1 MSEENKGFI
10 DKVKVKIKEHKTEII
25 IVGVTVVTVVGAVLI
40 TKNWDSI
47 KRLVF
52 ASDLK
57 NNINK
62 QKDIILMTTAP
73 VNVCITENVTI
84 ESIERAV
91 DVNKHIRNLP
101 EGWNASLSKIESAL
115 EHGFLLEEHQ
125 TWVDTYTKMCA

>member
-1 MSEENKGFI
+1 MNEENKGFI
-10 DKVKVKIKEHKTEII
+10 DKVKVKIKEHKTKII
-25 IVGVTVVTVVGAVLI
+25 IVGVTVVPVVGAVLI

-47 KRLVF
+47 KRFVF
-52 ASDLK
+52 SSDLK

-73 VNVCITENVTI
+73 VNVSITENVTI

-101 EGWNASLSKIESAL
+101 DGWNASLSKIESAL
-115 EHGFLLEEHQ
+115 EHGFILEEHQ
-125 TWVDTYTKMCA
+125 TWVDAYTKMSA